1 MVVLH
6 DGDSD
11 TDKDTDEAEAEKVN
25 VYAAHQQEA
34 WAAIR
39 GYEGEEVKAQWQKA
53 SKKPDQVWKVVR
65 ENVLDEFPSMPG
77 PPGTERNRN
86 AQTKVLI
93 GYTVASR
100 PDEILGVYMHL
111 YPGEEVA
118 HLEKVN
124 DFAREKDPNHK
135 PYTLGEWRGF

>member
-25 VYAAHQQEA
+25 VHAAHQQEA

-39 GYEGEEVKAQWQKA
+39 GYEGEEVKAPWQKA
-53 SKKPDQVWKVVR
+53 SKKLDQVWKVVR

-100 PDEILGVYMHL
+100 PDEILGV
-111 YPGEEVA
+111 
-118 HLEKVN
+118 
-124 DFAREKDPNHK
+124 
-135 PYTLGEWRGF
+135 